1 MENTYIPE
9 LLGKSCNLFVLN
21 TLCLKTNLSSG
32 LSYNYVTFFDNIKV
46 FNVTRLI
53 LFVCLCLIKDKN
65 SNILPEI
72 LYRLKRFLKSL
83 NLSKKY
89 PQTCFFWSTIKNVDF
104 KI

>member
-32 LSYNYVTFFDNIKV
+32 LSYNYVTFFFDNIKV

-83 NLSKKY
+83 NLSKKIHKHVFLEY
-89 PQTCFFWSTIKNVDF
+89 DKKCRL
-104 KI
+104 